1 MRLYI
6 NLSVLLQLLMTFVSS
21 VVWSQEKIDY
31 KKLQSEEV
39 NLQTNGA
46 VFLSGETVY
55 ISAFSFLGSSSRPS
69 PLSKILYVTLVDD
82 AGEEVNFQKIAMNKG
97 RGNGDLFLGTSLKT
111 GHYKL
116 IAYTRWMLNFGKQH
130 FFEKDLILINPYRT
144 READKPYS
152 DYPEY
157 LENISFQEMT
167 SPYLSVALDKSI
179 LKPRQPLNIELKTQ
193 GKDAL
198 SGSYA
203 LSVRKIDSL
212 DFVKMQSSVE
222 LKWNFNQNLNTDS
235 LLAPELRGA
244 LVSGK
249 LNFPV
254 NNEGKENRTVV
265 LSFVDA
271 DRTPEF
277 ALTDDEGRFT
287 WVLEELPT
295 SRQTMGVAIGVEN
308 VYDFEIFEDPRPE
321 YSDLTFKRIG
331 IDRDLKN
338 LIERRSVANQIEN
351 AYYQFKPD
359 TIIETPKIRP
369 FYIDAGKTF
378 ILGNFTRFNTLKETF
393 TEIIQGGAVRIRNG
407 EPVFK
412 VETSNFIQ
420 GNEEYP
426 TLLLVDGILVTNH
439 KFLYNYPSKNIER
452 ITVVPEEYYL
462 GPQRFSGIL
471 DIHSFDADF
480 KRQYLLQASEA
491 LSINPVALQKKY
503 FNQQYGDTDT
513 ESLSKIPD
521 YRYQLLWKP
530 LVSLQND
537 EASFNC
543 YTSDVTGIFE
553 VVVSG
558 FTGSGQPV
566 FVKSFFEVT
575 N

>member
-1 MRLYI
+1 M
-6 NLSVLLQLLMTFVSS
+6 LQLLMTLVSS
-21 VVWSQEKIDY
+21 VVWGQEKIDY
-31 KKLQSEEV
+31 NKLESEEV

-82 AGEEVNFQKIAMNKG
+82 TGEEVNFQKIALNKG
-97 RGNGDLFLGTSLKT
+97 RGSGDIFLGTSLET

-130 FFEKDLILINPYRT
+130 FFEKDLILINPYR
-144 READKPYS
+144 RRKADKPYS

-157 LENISFQEMT
+157 LENISFLEMT
-167 SPYLSVALDKSI
+167 SPYLSIALNKNI
-179 LKPRQPLNIELKTQ
+179 LKPRQPLKIELKTQ

-203 LSVRKIDSL
+203 LSVKKIDSL
-212 DFVKMQSSVE
+212 DFIKMQSSVE
-222 LKWNFNQNLNTDS
+222 LNWNFNQNLNTDGF
-235 LLAPELRGA
+235 LAPELRGA

-249 LNFPV
+249 LNLPDK
-254 NNEGKENRTVV
+254 NGEKENKTVV
-265 LSFVDA
+265 LSFLDA

-277 ALTDDEGRFT
+277 ALTDDAGRFT

-295 SRQTMGVAIGVEN
+295 SRQTMGEAIGIEN

-321 YSDLTFKRIG
+321 YSDLTFQSIG

-359 TIIETPKIRP
+359 TIIETPKKRP

-378 ILGNFTRFNTLKETF
+378 TLADFTRFDTLKETF
-393 TEIIQGGAVRIRNG
+393 TEIIQGGAVRTRNG
-407 EPVFK
+407 KPVFK
-412 VETSNFIQ
+412 VETSNFIK
-420 GNEEYP
+420 GNEEYQ
-426 TLLLVDGILVTNH
+426 TLLLVDGIFVTDNN
-439 KFLYNYPSKNIER
+439 FLYNYPARNIES
-452 ITVVPEEYYL
+452 ITVVPEEYYI
-462 GPQRFSGIL
+462 GPQRFSGVL
-471 DIHSFDADF
+471 DIRSFNADF
-480 KRQYLLQASEA
+480 KRQYMSQVAQAK
-491 LSINPVALQKKY
+491 SINAVAIQKNY
-503 FNQQYGDTDT
+503 FHQRYDNDQNQT
-513 ESLSKIPD
+513 LSNIPD

-530 LVSLQND
+530 LIFFQNN
-537 EASFNC
+537 SKILNC
-543 YTSDVTGIFE
+543 YTSDVTGMFE